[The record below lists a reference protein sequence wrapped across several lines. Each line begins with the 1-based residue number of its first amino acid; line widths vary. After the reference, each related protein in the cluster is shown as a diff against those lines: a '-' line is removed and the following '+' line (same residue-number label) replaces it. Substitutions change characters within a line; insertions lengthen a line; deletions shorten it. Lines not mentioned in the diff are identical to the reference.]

1 MIDWLFWTVC
11 LVIIIGIFTSKQ
23 AWCGKVAIACDIC
36 AGVMAGGEIG
46 LTISAWCELEHDR
59 NKWAAWLR
67 ARLNS
72 IKENHCAFAL
82 KDDIERARTIV
93 QRYG

>member
-1 MIDWLFWTVC
+1 MINELFALLC
-11 LVIIIGIFTSKQ
+11 FVIIIGIFTSKQ

-46 LTISAWCELEHDR
+46 MTISSWCEIEHER
-59 NKWAAWLR
+59 SRWAAWLR

-72 IKENHCAFAL
+72 IRENHCAFAL
-82 KDDIERARTIV
+82 KDDVERARIIV